1 MSNYIPRSE
10 YNQPKFKLVDSNG
23 KERILTTKTETE
35 DQRFVALVQYKNEE
49 RRAVILK
56 EIPTNK
62 NQMKLV
68 LLQAIQEAG
77 LGDDAQLGDVVL
89 VDKSQVDMI
98 QDWVDFKIGIAE
110 VIEKAHNSM
119 MNPKVKFNNY
129 RRNDL

>member
-1 MSNYIPRSE
+1 MQSKYIKQSE
-10 YNQPKFKLVDSNG
+10 YNQVKIEPYKLNLEG
-23 KERILTTKTETE
+23 KVETSKPESE

-62 NQMKLV
+62 NHMKVV
-68 LLQAIQEAG
+68 LLQAIQESG

-89 VDKSQVDMI
+89 VDKSQI
-98 QDWVDFKIGIAE
+98 PLIEDWVNFKIGISE

-119 MNPKVKFNNY
+119 MNPKVKFNTY
-129 RRNDL
+129 QK